1 MLNHGLGHDTARGGW
16 LVPTAGRQAPASTT
30 TQSLQEPGGAL
41 ALRQHYQ
48 AVLLKGGKLP
58 LLTTLPCPGPDPKA
72 SIGQD
77 LGLLWAGPRH
87 GMVGGAREITSRRR
101 PKLVAPYHLRF
112 MVLPST
118 LSRMQATPQRR
129 ASRTPA
135 TPPSSCSQMG
145 QVVTTIFPPLFV
157 WADARYLTG
166 AWCVWA
172 TTYNEDA
179 QSCITMVDIV
189 QA

>member
-1 MLNHGLGHDTARGGW
+1 LLEHGLGHDTAGGGW
-16 LVPTAGRQAPASTT
+16 FVPTAGRQAPASTT
-30 TQSLQEPGGAL
+30 TQSLQEPRGAV
-41 ALRQHYQ
+41 APQQHYQ
-48 AVLLKGGKLP
+48 AVLLKGDKL

-72 SIGQD
+72 SIGQY

-87 GMVGGAREITSRRR
+87 GMVGGAREITSRRLA
-101 PKLVAPYHLRF
+101 KLVAPYHHRC

-118 LSRMQATPQRR
+118 LSRMQATPQWR

-135 TPPSSCSQMG
+135 TRPSSCSQKG

-157 WADARYLTG
+157 WADARYLTR